1 MTAKF
6 TVNGANTTITFEY
19 TAVTAKVS
27 AIVNDCAEYLW
38 WHGYGDHGV
47 DPVTGLDTKFFKD
60 LTNQQ
65 KLNLV
70 DQHVRRVILDCAN
83 TNKSEKAQ
91 TAARLAEE
99 AAKHDI

>member
-1 MTAKF
+1 MTARF

-19 TAVTAKVS
+19 TALTARIS

-47 DPVTGLDTKFFKD
+47 NEFGRDSKFFAD

-83 TNKSEKAQ
+83 TNKSIKAQ
-91 TAARLAEE
+91 DAARLAE
-99 AAKHDI
+99 AANEHNI